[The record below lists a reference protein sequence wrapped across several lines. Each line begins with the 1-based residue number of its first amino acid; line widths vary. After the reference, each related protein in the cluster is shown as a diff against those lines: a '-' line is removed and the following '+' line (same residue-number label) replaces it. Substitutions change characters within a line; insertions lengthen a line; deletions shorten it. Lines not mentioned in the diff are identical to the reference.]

1 MNNFTTLGRILFAI
15 PFGLFG
21 INHLFLY
28 NWYVGNFTSFLP
40 IGPFSVITTGIIMI
54 LVSISI
60 ITKKYITLSTQVLAI
75 MLLIF
80 IAAIHIPHL
89 INGENTTMVTIT
101 LLKDISLIGGSLMI
115 SGMCSKEDKEKP
127 STKN

>member
-21 INHLFLY
+21 INHLFFY
-28 NWYVGNFTSFLP
+28 DWYIGHFTSFLP
-40 IGPFSVITTGIIMI
+40 IGPFSVVITGIVMI
-54 LVSISI
+54 LASISI
-60 ITKKYITLSTQVLAI
+60 ITKKHITLTTQVLAV

-80 IAAIHIPHL
+80 VAAIHIPHL
-89 INGENTTMVTIT
+89 INGEDTTMVTIT

-115 SGMCSKEDKEKP
+115 SGMSAKEEAQKA

>member
-21 INHLFLY
+21 INHLLLY

-60 ITKKYITLSTQVLAI
+60 LTKKYITLSTQVLAV

-80 IAAIHIPHL
+80 IGAIHIPHL
-89 INGENTTMVTIT
+89 INGEDTTMVTIT

-115 SGMCSKEDKEKP
+115 SGMCSKEDKENT

>member
-89 INGENTTMVTIT
+89 INGEDTTMVTIT

-115 SGMCSKEDKEKP
+115 SGMCSKEDKENTT
-127 STKN
+127 TKN

>member
-21 INHLFLY
+21 INHLLLY

-89 INGENTTMVTIT
+89 INGEDTTMVTIT

-115 SGMCSKEDKEKP
+115 SGMCSKEDKENT

>member
-1 MNNFTTLGRILFAI
+1 MNNFTTIGRILFAI

-28 NWYVGNFTSFLP
+28 DWYVGNFTSFLP
-40 IGPFSVITTGIIMI
+40 IGPFSVVTTGIIMI

-60 ITKKYITLSTQVLAI
+60 ITKKYITLSTQVLAV

-89 INGENTTMVTIT
+89 INGEDTTMVTIT

-115 SGMCSKEDKEKP
+115 SGMCSKEDNP
-127 STKN
+127 NTTTKN

>member
-28 NWYVGNFTSFLP
+28 DWYVGNFTSFLP

-60 ITKKYITLSTQVLAI
+60 ITKKYITLSTQVLAV
-75 MLLIF
+75 MLFIF
-80 IAAIHIPHL
+80 IAAIHVPHL
-89 INGENTTMVTIT
+89 INGEDTTMVTIT

-115 SGMCSKEDKEKP
+115 SGMCSREDNQNTT
-127 STKN
+127 TKN

>member
-28 NWYVGNFTSFLP
+28 DWYVGNSTSFLP
-40 IGPFSVITTGIIMI
+40 IGPFSVITTGVIMI

-60 ITKKYITLSTQVLAI
+60 ITKKYITLSTQVLAV

-89 INGENTTMVTIT
+89 INGEDTTMVTIT

-115 SGMCSKEDKEKP
+115 SGMCSKENSQNT

>member
-28 NWYVGNFTSFLP
+28 DWYVGNFTSFLP

-60 ITKKYITLSTQVLAI
+60 ITKKYITLSTQVLAV

-80 IAAIHIPHL
+80 IAAIHVPHL
-89 INGENTTMVTIT
+89 INGEDTTMVTIT

-115 SGMCSKEDKEKP
+115 SGMCSREDNQNTT
-127 STKN
+127 TKN

>member
-89 INGENTTMVTIT
+89 INGEDTTMVTIT

-115 SGMCSKEDKEKP
+115 SGMCSKEDKENT

>member
-28 NWYVGNFTSFLP
+28 DWYVGNFTSFLP

-60 ITKKYITLSTQVLAI
+60 ITKKYITLATQVLAA

-89 INGENTTMVTIT
+89 INGEDTTMVTIT

-115 SGMCSKEDKEKP
+115 SGMCSKENNENS